1 MRRGNTIEAF
11 RHAAVLG
18 ADAVELDARRTADG
32 VIVVNHDAAIDGH
45 PLVEMLRAEVSRVA
59 PWIPDLSDALVASV
73 PMWVDVEIK
82 NSPNDPDWDP
92 DDTVLRTIG
101 PLVDDRIV
109 VTSFNAATV
118 HRAHQAGMRA
128 GRLLGWSDDPTEVLA
143 RWPGYEF
150 VLPSQEMVPPRHA
163 ASLVAAAQAAGA
175 AVGIWTIDDPTAMQ
189 AYAAAGIDIVFTN
202 VPDVAVAA
210 LGR

>member
-45 PLVEMLRAEVSRVA
+45 PLVGMLRVDVARVA
-59 PWIPDLSDALVASV
+59 PWIPDLTDALLACV

-128 GRLLGWSDDPTEVLA
+128 GRLLGWSDGPTAVLA

-150 VLPSQEMVPPRHA
+150 VLPSKEMVPPEHA
-163 ASLVAAAQAAGA
+163 AGLVAAARATGA
-175 AVGIWTIDDPTAMQ
+175 AVGIWTIDDPDTMR
-189 AYAAAGIDIVFTN
+189 AYATAGVEVIFTN